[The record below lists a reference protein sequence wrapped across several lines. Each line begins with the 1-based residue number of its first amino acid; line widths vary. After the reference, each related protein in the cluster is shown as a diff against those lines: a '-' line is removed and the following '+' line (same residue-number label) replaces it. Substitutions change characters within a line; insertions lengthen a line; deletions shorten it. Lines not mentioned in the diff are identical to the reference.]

1 MCAWPRP
8 LTSRRGRPSGKEPQ
22 FRVRQV
28 VAPARPVYRADHVP
42 RVIDAFDRED
52 VAGDRQLALPTADD
66 QNDRN
71 HPDRWRVTAQD
82 GDVVDSAGR
91 DQRVGWHPRPAA
103 ACRPR
108 QPCPNR
114 AVAAPFEVYAR
125 LALALVLVV
134 ALSGTVGALLLVPTV
149 RDLTGTGYGR
159 ALLAKLVL
167 VAVVAVLA
175 WSARRRLTRSPGTV
189 EPVARLEAM
198 TLAAVLAV
206 SAVLI
211 SLPTPAPAVPRIPP
225 ARHRPGRAPGHP
237 RRPGRR
243 RDRCQR
249 EPARDKT
256 AGTR

>member
-1 MCAWPRP
+1 VV
-8 LTSRRGRPSGKEPQ
+8 
-22 FRVRQV
+22 VRQRGCAARRQRGIAGAV
-28 VAPARPVYRADHVP
+28 VLAVHLVAISVWVGTLVQLLRVARANRARTV
-42 RVIDAFDRED
+42 R
-52 VAGDRQLALPTADD
+52 L
-66 QNDRN
+66 
-71 HPDRWRVTAQD
+71 
-82 GDVVDSAGR
+82 
-91 DQRVGWHPRPAA
+91 RPAFA
-103 ACRPR
+103 
-108 QPCPNR
+108 
-114 AVAAPFEVYAR
+114 VYAR